1 MANELALI
9 KKDVVD
15 VVEGRVKHFISDGS
29 LHLPAGYSP
38 GNAMKAAWLILQ
50 DTVDKDKR
58 PVLTTC
64 TKDSIANA
72 LLSMICQGLN
82 PQKNQGYFLAYGSK
96 LVFQRSYFGAMAM
109 AKMVDPTIE
118 DFPAEV
124 VHAGDKLDVEIV
136 LGKKHI
142 RKHVMKQW
150 GGNKKS
156 DIIGAYCMV
165 IGKNGE
171 ILDTVLMDIDEIKQ
185 SWRQS
190 KQNPILDNG
199 NIKAGTTHDK
209 FTADMCKRTV
219 INKAC
224 KPIINSSSDAALL
237 NQFAADVSDVAF
249 EADTQQHI
257 SENAN
262 TGPVLDF
269 DNADR
274 GGPDQAEDPKPP
286 AAIPQ
291 EEQTNQE
298 PTKEMVSCPAREG
311 DKIMVEYCDTKC
323 KSRPG
328 CPAFDDGNGGGV
340 EDMPDFA

>member
-15 VVEGRVKHFISDGS
+15 IVEGRVKHFISDGS

-58 PVLTTC
+58 PVLTAC

-96 LVFQRSYFGAMAM
+96 LVFQRSYFGSMAM
-109 AKMVDPTIE
+109 AKTVDPTIE

-171 ILDTVLMDIDEIKQ
+171 IRDTVLMDIDEIKQ
-185 SWRQS
+185 SWKQS

-269 DNADR
+269 DS
-274 GGPDQAEDPKPP
+274 PEQPPVKAEDPKRPD
-286 AAIPQ
+286 AAPQ
-291 EEQTNQE
+291 EEPANQE

-323 KSRPG
+323 KSRAG
-328 CPAFDDGNGGGV
+328 CPAFDDGNVGNT